1 MFPENGPTYQVT
13 EAVFWTCSEA
23 QQQEAITAV
32 DFSMRSAPEGLIA
45 KALYE
50 LRVVTRGRVNRESGD
65 DEAEAIIFTERL
77 RQFPADIVLDAL
89 KNWPARSD
97 GQWWPTWHDLHK
109 IIEPQ
114 ATARRMLAEHIRS
127 GACLCLAKPQSHD
140 PERDDSPEGVASRQ
154 AFVERQ
160 KRKLDYPISE
170 PVSHAEDFAAWE
182 GRVRDEIARDNSA
195 GRYRLS
201 LEIVEETKRKLAEA
215 SLAKAEFDAKNAP
228 RPPTTIPRK
237 EQAA

>member
-1 MFPENGPTYQVT
+1 MFPENGPTYQIT

-32 DFSMRSAPEGLIA
+32 DFSMRSAPEALIA

-50 LRVVTRGRVNRESGD
+50 LRVVTRGRANRETGD

-77 RQFPADIVLDAL
+77 RQFPADIVLDTL
-89 KNWPARSD
+89 RNWHARSD

-109 IIEPQ
+109 AIEPQ

-127 GACLCLAKPQSHD
+127 GACLGKLAPATD
-140 PERDDSPEGVASRQ
+140 ERDDSPEAVAARQ
-154 AFVERQ
+154 AFVERH
-160 KRKLDYPISE
+160 KAKLDYPKPE

-182 GRVRDEIARDNSA
+182 ERVRDEIARENGA

-201 LEIVEETKRKLAEA
+201 PDIIEDTKRKLAEA
-215 SLAKAEFDAKNAP
+215 ALAKAEFDAKTAAQP
-228 RPPTTIPRK
+228 TTTIPRK
-237 EQAA
+237 EEAAA